1 MSSPVDRLRLVGLPG
16 SNIVMAGELS
26 RLSRRGIAEFRIE
39 EPKKQGLGSILYPFD
54 PRLAWLA
61 VQHHRTSAR
70 VLWDLYESR
79 ATRLEPLY
87 DDLVRAGV
95 ADRRPWC
102 WDGARISVEAFGV
115 EEFAAGERQIVGT
128 VKNALIEAAGQRKL
142 LLEVDPEKPD
152 VRVQVRLYEGAIV
165 VSLDLSGRPMHMRG
179 YRMEAGDA
187 PLREDLA
194 ALLVMLAR
202 YDARTEA
209 LFDPMAGSGTIA
221 IEAACLAKGR
231 PVWMSG
237 RKPDAERH
245 PLFGALA
252 RPKPLFGDTPP
263 VLFVSEID
271 RHLRETMERAFVT
284 AGIERDVAIVG
295 GDFRNIEPR
304 VIMEK
309 ARERGVERGV
319 IVSNPPYGERMGSP
333 EVLGQLYRDLGEW
346 CWEFK
351 GWRHAF
357 LVANPDFPEA
367 FGGRPRIAK
376 PLRNG
381 PLRGYF
387 YLYES

>member
-1 MSSPVDRLRLVGLPG
+1 
-16 SNIVMAGELS
+16 MAGELS
-26 RLSRRGIAEFRIE
+26 RLVRRGLPEVRLE
-39 EPKKQGLGSILYPFD
+39 EPKKQGLGSVTYPFD
-54 PRLAWLA
+54 PRLGWLA

-70 VLWDLYESR
+70 VLWDLYETR
-79 ATRLEPLY
+79 AARLEPLY
-87 DDLVRAGV
+87 DELLRA
-95 ADRRPWC
+95 ASEDRRPWC
-102 WDGARISVEAFGV
+102 WDGARLSVEAYGV

-128 VKNALIEAAGQRKL
+128 VKNALIDGAASRRMAL
-142 LLEVDPEKPD
+142 TVEPEHPEL
-152 VRVQVRLYEGAIV
+152 RVQVRLYEGTLV

-209 LFDPMAGSGTIA
+209 LFDPLAGSGTIA
-221 IEAACLAKGR
+221 VEAAFLAKGR

-252 RPKPLFGDTPP
+252 RPKPLFADTTP

-271 RHLRETMERAFVT
+271 RKLRETMERTFLT
-284 AGIERDVAIVG
+284 TGIERDVAILG
-295 GDFRNIEPR
+295 GDFRNIDPKLVVER
-304 VIMEK
+304 

-319 IVSNPPYGERMGSP
+319 IVTNPPYGERMGSP
-333 EVLGQLYRDLGEW
+333 DALRALYRDLGAW
-346 CWEFK
+346 CWELR
-351 GWRHAF
+351 GWRCAF
-357 LVANPDFPEA
+357 LVANPEFLEA

-387 YLYES
+387 YLFEG

>member
-1 MSSPVDRLRLVGLPG
+1 MNELVDRLRLVGIPG
-16 SNIVMAGELS
+16 SNRVMAGELS
-26 RLSRRGIAEFRIE
+26 RLSRRGIDEFRLV
-39 EPKKQGLGSILYPFD
+39 EPQKQGLGSVTYPFD

-79 ATRLEPLY
+79 ASRLEPLY
-87 DDLVRAGV
+87 DDLVRQGRR
-95 ADRRPWC
+95 DTRPWC
-102 WDGARISVEAFGV
+102 WDGARFSVEAYGV
-115 EEFAAGERQIVGT
+115 DAFAAGERQIVGT
-128 VKNALIEAAGQRKL
+128 VKNAVIEAAAERKI
-142 LLEVDPEKPD
+142 LLEVDGERPD
-152 VRVQVRLYEGAIV
+152 FKVQVRLYEGTIV

-194 ALLVMLAR
+194 ALLVMLSR
-202 YDARTEA
+202 YDAKTEA

-221 IEAACLAKGR
+221 VEAAFLAKGR

-252 RPKPLFGDTPP
+252 RPKPLFGDTAP

-271 RHLRETMERAFVT
+271 RQLRETMERTFLT
-284 AGIERDVAIVG
+284 TGIERDVTFLG
-295 GDFRNIEPR
+295 GDFRNIEPQL
-304 VIMEK
+304 VMER
-309 ARERGVERGV
+309 ARARGVERGV
-319 IVSNPPYGERMGSP
+319 IITNPPYGERMGSP
-333 EVLGQLYRDLGEW
+333 DSLRQLYRELGEW

-357 LVANPDFPEA
+357 LVANPEFLES
-367 FGGRPRIAK
+367 FGGRPRISK

-387 YLYES
+387 HLYES